1 MVHSRALSFRA
12 FVNDRTCF
20 NVGHL
25 KWCSRKEKMKREK
38 KKAKKKAKRMQKRVS
53 LLSGLGAGAAL
64 PGTHSW
70 RDPAEGRAVTDVR
83 PAGALPR
90 GAGMRWQGAPLP
102 LFPSHSAPP
111 PHSSQTEAVGGSG
124 PCLPSALALPFGGG
138 SKQESW
144 GEPQAYALPSSSAQ
158 LRVLSGWCLSWD
170 PRWSFYGSGLRVL
183 SLSASPAPVGS
194 PCPPT

>member
-1 MVHSRALSFRA
+1 MCGQLGPSL
-12 FVNDRTCF
+12 
-20 NVGHL
+20 VGL
-25 KWCSRKEKMKREK
+25 AC
-38 KKAKKKAKRMQKRVS
+38 AGGGLLFLCS
-53 LLSGLGAGAAL
+53 LLTL
-64 PGTHSW
+64 
-70 RDPAEGRAVTDVR
+70 
-83 PAGALPR
+83 
-90 GAGMRWQGAPLP
+90 
-102 LFPSHSAPP
+102 PP